1 MAQDPKPAATESP
14 AKRDTREIVRL
25 VVFGLALVLLVAFVV
40 GNSSSVPV
48 HFVFF
53 KTDTSLIWVILISAF
68 LGVLVDRLVIM
79 LGRRRKARK

>member
-1 MAQDPKPAATESP
+1 
-14 AKRDTREIVRL
+14 
-25 VVFGLALVLLVAFVV
+25 
-40 GNSSSVPV
+40 
-48 HFVFF
+48 VFF